1 MAEDSLLQATNE
13 IEKAVGV
20 KTGFFVALLK
30 EDDWSFV
37 IKLHALV
44 EAAITH
50 LLVVASGNE
59 RLGNVYALLELSD
72 NRKGKLAFVRGLD
85 LLNSKYRHLIKTL
98 SEVRNK
104 LVHDV
109 KNVGITLDEFVKQLD
124 EQQSKN
130 FVKAVMLDFDF
141 NIEIGGKDIPIRQ
154 FIVENPKFGIWMAVM
169 NLFGDIYIQKE
180 YLNIRKSYLE
190 SAEKVAKAVHGEDV
204 EWLHLP
210 K

>member
-1 MAEDSLLQATNE
+1 MAEDSLLQAIKE

-20 KTGFFVALLK
+20 KTGFLVALLK

-50 LLVVASGNE
+50 LLVVASGTE

-85 LLNSKYRHLIKTL
+85 LLDSKYRSLIKTL

-109 KNVGITLDEFVKQLD
+109 KNVGTTLDEFVKQLD
-124 EQQSKN
+124 GQQCNN
-130 FVKAVMLDFDF
+130 FVKAVMLDFDSP
-141 NIEIGGKDIPIRQ
+141 IEIGGRDIPIRQ
-154 FIVENPKFGIWMAVM
+154 FIVENPKVGIWMAVM
-169 NLFGDIYIQKE
+169 SLFGDIYIQKA
-180 YLNIRKSYLE
+180 YLNIRKSYLK
-190 SAEKVAKAVHGEDV
+190 SAEKVAKAVLGDDV
-204 EWLHLP
+204 VI
-210 K
+210 